1 MSKKFV
7 QGAKDR
13 VVRLVEDRI
22 LAESISTQEA
32 CRIVAPKAG
41 CFVAHGEAIGAS
53 PLDVRKALLNGC
65 LRTLLQKTHG
75 CVDKFTSYGTPVV
88 ESRLSFWA

>member
-32 CRIVAPKAG
+32 CRIVA
-41 CFVAHGEAIGAS
+41 HGEAIDAS